1 MLSTRNGNITG
12 PVDSRIKAMTRATM
26 RIRISAA
33 MNIRMFSHRAAP
45 TE

>member
-12 PVDSRIKAMTRATM
+12 LVDSRTRAMTRATM

-33 MNIRMFSHRAAP
+33 MNIRMFSQRASP